1 MVSLKQNQNLQA
13 SKRDLVITRKPTQD
27 LPIFAT
33 LIKTMTVNLT
43 QARKI
48 FFFQTQNKINT
59 IIYPK
64 QVSLIS

>member
-1 MVSLKQNQNLQA
+1 MVSLQQNQNLQA
-13 SKRDLVITRKPTQD
+13 SKKDLVITQKPTQD

-33 LIKTMTVNLT
+33 LRKTMTVTLT
-43 QARKI
+43 QERKI